1 MAKVLIVDDD
11 AQLLHMVG
19 MMLERGGH
27 TPIPVEKPEE
37 ALRRIE
43 EEEPDVLIIDV
54 MMPTMSGHDLT
65 REIRETRGL
74 KDLPI
79 LVLTARSQ
87 AIDREAALE
96 SGANAYLSK
105 PVLPRDLME
114 HLDNLLSQPAEA
126 QGRLTISL
134 FSLRGGVGKTTL
146 AVNLAAAL
154 RRVSQEEVCLVDLS
168 PSSGQA
174 AMHLRL
180 QASRTW
186 ADLPSVNQL
195 DWNNVKGHLLMH
207 HSGLRLLAA
216 PPEPQLPIAPSG
228 ELTTAVLD
236 ILRANVSF
244 TIVDMPPLF
253 NPAVQ
258 TALEMSDM
266 ILHVVTPEV
275 VSIQIALQSI
285 KAIGKAEI
293 TVNQKAFILNQ
304 VTNERQLPAAAVNKG
319 LKTRIA
325 FDVGFD
331 ANQARALAQGV
342 PLALTPAKTSLSTTA
357 KRMATGLWERTKNS
371 APQNGAPRLAA
382 NLNR

>member
-27 TPIPVEKPEE
+27 TPV
-37 ALRRIE
+37 LV
-43 EEEPDVLIIDV
+43 EEPELALQRIQEEMPDAVIVDV

-65 REIRETRGL
+65 RELREMEAFE
-74 KDLPI
+74 DLPV

-87 AIDREAALE
+87 AVDREAALE
-96 SGANAYLSK
+96 SGANDYLSK
-105 PVLPRDLME
+105 PVVPKELME
-114 HLDNLLSQPAEA
+114 HLDNLLNQPPKAP
-126 QGRLTISL
+126 GRMTISL
-134 FSLRGGVGKTTL
+134 FSLRGGVGRTTL

-180 QASRTW
+180 QARHTW

-195 DWNNVKGHLLMH
+195 DWSNVKSHLLMH
-207 HSGLRLLAA
+207 QSGLRLLAA

-228 ELTTAVLD
+228 ELTTAVLE
-236 ILRANVSF
+236 ILRENVAF
-244 TIVDMPPLF
+244 TIVDLPPLF

-266 ILHVVTPEV
+266 LLHVVTPEV
-275 VSIQIALQSI
+275 VSVQIALQSV

-293 TVNQKAFILNQ
+293 AVKQKAFILNQ

-319 LKTRIA
+319 LKTRVA
-325 FDVGFD
+325 FDVGYD
-331 ANQARALAQGV
+331 PNQARALAQGV
-342 PLALTPAKTSLSTTA
+342 PLSLTPAKSALPATT
-357 KRMATGLWERTKNS
+357 KRMAGGLWERTGGRAQRDEAS
-371 APQNGAPRLAA
+371 DQQQA
-382 NLNR
+382 

>member
-11 AQLLHMVG
+11 AELLHMVG

-27 TPIPVEKPEE
+27 IPVLVERPEE
-37 ALRRIE
+37 AAGRIQE
-43 EEEPDVLIIDV
+43 EQPDVVIVDV

-65 REIRETRGL
+65 RELRETEAF

-87 AIDREAALE
+87 AIDRQAALE
-96 SGANAYLSK
+96 SGANDYLSK
-105 PVLPRDLME
+105 PVVPKELME
-114 HLDNLLSQPAEA
+114 HLDALLHQPAKA
-126 QGRLTISL
+126 PGRMTISL
-134 FSLRGGVGKTTL
+134 FSLRGGVGRTTL

-180 QASRTW
+180 QARRTW

-195 DWNNVKGHLLMH
+195 EWGNLKSHLLMH
-207 HSGLRLLAA
+207 QSGLRLLAA
-216 PPEPQLPIAPSG
+216 PPDPQLPIAPSG
-228 ELTTAVLD
+228 ELTTAVLE
-236 ILRANVSF
+236 ILRANAVF
-244 TIVDMPPLF
+244 TIVDLPPIF

-275 VSIQIALQSI
+275 ISVQIALQSV
-285 KAIGKAEI
+285 KAITRADINVE
-293 TVNQKAFILNQ
+293 QKAFILNQ
-304 VTNERQLPAAAVNKG
+304 VTSERQLPATAVNKG
-319 LKTRIA
+319 LKTRVA

-331 ANQARALAQGV
+331 TNQARALAQGV
-342 PLALTPAKTSLSTTA
+342 PLALTPAKTSLPATSV
-357 KRMATGLWERTKNS
+357 RMATGLWERTTGS
-371 APQNGAPRLAA
+371 EQHDGAPAQEQL
-382 NLNR
+382 

>member
-27 TPIPVEKPEE
+27 TPILVEKPEE
-37 ALRRIE
+37 AVSRIRD
-43 EEEPDVLIIDV
+43 EEPDVLIVDV

-65 REIRETRGL
+65 REIRETEGL
-74 KDLPI
+74 EELPV

-96 SGANAYLSK
+96 SGADEYLSK
-105 PVLPRDLME
+105 PVLPKELME
-114 HLDNLLSQPAEA
+114 RLDNLLSQPARASET
-126 QGRLTISL
+126 LIISL
-134 FSLRGGVGKTTL
+134 FSLRGGVGRTTL
-146 AVNLAAAL
+146 AANLAAAL
-154 RRVSQEEVCLVDLS
+154 RRISQEEVCLVDLS

-180 QASRTW
+180 QARRTW
-186 ADLPSVNQL
+186 ADLPSLNQL
-195 DWNNVKGHLLMH
+195 DWDSVKAHLLMH
-207 HSGLRLLAA
+207 QSGLRLLAA

-228 ELTTAVLD
+228 ELTTAVLE
-236 ILRANVSF
+236 ILRSNVTF
-244 TIVDMPPLF
+244 TIIDLPPLF

-275 VSIQIALQSI
+275 ISVQIALQSV
-285 KAIGKAEI
+285 KAISKADI
-293 TVNQKAFILNQ
+293 TVKQKAFILNQ
-304 VTNERQLPAAAVNKG
+304 VTNERQLPSAAVNKG
-319 LKTRIA
+319 LKTRVS

-342 PLALTPAKTSLSTTA
+342 PLSLTPAKTSLPTTA

-371 APQNGAPRLAA
+371 GRQNAA
-382 NLNR
+382 QEQT

>member
-27 TPIPVEKPEE
+27 APILVEDPAD

-43 EEEPDVLIIDV
+43 QETPDIVIVDV

-65 REIRETRGL
+65 RELRETEAFE
-74 KDLPI
+74 DLPI

-87 AIDREAALE
+87 AIDRQAALD
-96 SGANAYLSK
+96 SGADDYLTK
-105 PVLPRDLME
+105 PVVPKDLME
-114 HLDNLLSQPAEA
+114 HLDALLNQPPKAP
-126 QGRLTISL
+126 GRMTISL
-134 FSLRGGVGKTTL
+134 FSLRGGVGRTTL

-174 AMHLRL
+174 PMHLRL
-180 QASRTW
+180 QVRRTW
-186 ADLPSVNQL
+186 LDLPSVNQL
-195 DWNNVKGHLLMH
+195 NWANMKGHLLMH
-207 HSGLRLLAA
+207 QSGLRLLAA
-216 PPEPQLPIAPSG
+216 PLEPQLPIAPSG
-228 ELTTAVLD
+228 ELTTAVLE
-236 ILRANVSF
+236 ILRENVAF
-244 TIVDMPPLF
+244 TIIDLPPLF

-275 VSIQIALQSI
+275 VSVQIALQSV

-293 TVNQKAFILNQ
+293 TVKQKAFILNQ
-304 VTNERQLPAAAVNKG
+304 VTSERQLPATAVNKG
-319 LKTRIA
+319 LKTRVA

-331 ANQARALAQGV
+331 PNQARALAQGV
-342 PLALTPAKTSLSTTA
+342 PLSLTPAKTSLPATA
-357 KRMATGLWERTKNS
+357 RRMATGLWERTRDNVQQDGS
-371 APQNGAPRLAA
+371 PAERQA
-382 NLNR
+382 

>member
-11 AQLLHMVG
+11 AQLLHMVS
-19 MMLERGGH
+19 MILERGGH
-27 TPIPVEKPEE
+27 TPILVEKPEE
-37 ALRRIE
+37 ALSRIQD
-43 EEEPDVLIIDV
+43 EEPDILIVDV

-65 REIRETRGL
+65 REIRETEGL

-79 LVLTARSQ
+79 LILTARSQ

-96 SGANAYLSK
+96 SGANDYLSK
-105 PVLPRDLME
+105 PVLPKELME
-114 HLDNLLSQPAEA
+114 HLDSLLSQPTRASEM
-126 QGRLTISL
+126 LTISL
-134 FSLRGGVGKTTL
+134 FSLRGGVGRTTL

-154 RRVSQEEVCLVDLS
+154 RRISQEEVCLVDLS

-180 QASRTW
+180 QARRTW

-195 DWNNVKGHLLMH
+195 DWDNLKAHLLMH
-207 HSGLRLLAA
+207 QSGLRLLAA

-228 ELTTAVLD
+228 ELTTAVLE
-236 ILRANVSF
+236 ILRSNVVF
-244 TIVDMPPLF
+244 TIIDLPPLF

-266 ILHVVTPEV
+266 ILHVVAPEV
-275 VSIQIALQSI
+275 ISVQIALQGVNAIS
-285 KAIGKAEI
+285 KADI
-293 TVNQKAFILNQ
+293 TVKQRAFILNQ
-304 VTNERQLPAAAVNKG
+304 VTNERQLPATAVNKG
-319 LKTRIA
+319 LKTRVA

-342 PLALTPAKTSLSTTA
+342 PLSLTPAKTSLPTTA
-357 KRMATGLWERTKNS
+357 RRMANGLSERAKS
-371 APQNGAPRLAA
+371 GEEQNDVPALEQT
-382 NLNR
+382 

>member
-27 TPIPVEKPEE
+27 TPVLVEEPEE
-37 ALRRIE
+37 ALKRIE
-43 EEEPDVLIIDV
+43 EEEPDLLIVDV

-65 REIRETRGL
+65 REIRETEAL
-74 KDLPI
+74 KELPI
-79 LVLTARSQ
+79 LILTARSQ

-96 SGANAYLSK
+96 SGANDYLSK
-105 PVLPRDLME
+105 PVLPKELME
-114 HLDNLLSQPAEA
+114 HLDTLLNEPAKA
-126 QGRLTISL
+126 PGRMTISL
-134 FSLRGGVGKTTL
+134 FSLRGGVGRTTL

-180 QASRTW
+180 QARRTW
-186 ADLPSVNQL
+186 ANLPSFNQL
-195 DWNNVKGHLLMH
+195 DWDSLKSHLLMH
-207 HSGLRLLAA
+207 QSGLRLLAA

-228 ELTTAVLD
+228 ELTTAVLE
-236 ILRANVSF
+236 ILRANVAF
-244 TIVDMPPLF
+244 TIIDLPPLF

-266 ILHVVTPEV
+266 TLHVVTPEV
-275 VSIQIALQSI
+275 ISVQIALQSV

-293 TVNQKAFILNQ
+293 PVKQKAFILNQ

-319 LKTRIA
+319 LKTRVA

-331 ANQARALAQGV
+331 TNQARALAQGV
-342 PLALTPAKTSLSTTA
+342 PLALTPAKTALPTTT
-357 KRMATGLWERTKNS
+357 KRMAAGLWERIQS
-371 APQNGAPRLAA
+371 GAQHNGAPAEQQA
-382 NLNR
+382 